1 MLNVGVNPLKRGSL
15 CLDFRLLKRSCNCL
29 VLNWD
34 FFFSNQWGSAIEVT
48 IKILMELQCL
58 SQMVKR
64 ILSLISHPWAG
75 GIYFT
80 NRECQEGVKEVSLKG
95 GVDMWWT
102 FQHCVGPFSANYG
115 FAWTSINHV
124 DRSKWTP
131 WCPIYAYI
139 RLLVAA
145 IHHS

>member
-1 MLNVGVNPLKRGSL
+1 MFITTGKEDS
-15 CLDFRLLKRSCNCL
+15 
-29 VLNWD
+29 
-34 FFFSNQWGSAIEVT
+34 I
-48 IKILMELQCL
+48 
-58 SQMVKR
+58 
-64 ILSLISHPWAG
+64 PWAG

-95 GVDMWWT
+95 ELDMWWT
-102 FQHCVGPFSANYG
+102 FQQCVGPFTTNYG

-139 RLLVAA
+139 GLLVAA